1 MRADN
6 QFLFALSE
14 KLREISSDCTDIETK
29 EKLDELVDLA
39 IETMIAQTS
48 H

>member
-6 QFLFALSE
+6 QFLFALAE
-14 KLREISSDCTDIETK
+14 KLREISSDCTDVETRD
-29 EKLDELVDLA
+29 KLDELVDLTV
-39 IETMIAQTS
+39 ETMILQTG